1 MFYTLLK
8 IIRKITKSIGKKE
21 EYFIDSLNF
30 HDFKNKF
37 KKNINFPSYDLTKNA
52 NQKTKIYATNKTP
65 NYSINNKPYV
75 HPI

>member
-30 HDFKNKF
+30 HDLKINLKKMSNFK
-37 KKNINFPSYDLTKNA
+37 L
-52 NQKTKIYATNKTP
+52 
-65 NYSINNKPYV
+65 
-75 HPI
+75 